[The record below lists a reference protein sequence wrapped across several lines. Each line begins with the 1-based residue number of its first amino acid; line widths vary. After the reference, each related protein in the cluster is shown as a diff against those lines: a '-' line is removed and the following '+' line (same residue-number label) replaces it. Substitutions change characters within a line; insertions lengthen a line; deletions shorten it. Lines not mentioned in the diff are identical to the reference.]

1 MDNRV
6 KTVKIKT
13 EHFEAT
19 VDVPGRFFTIFG
31 DFRTKEQ
38 YKIADNPYAES
49 SMAQLIDELYALESS
64 IREMMP
70 VIKPEE
76 AVKQEEEDDIP
87 WLTDASTS

>member
-31 DFRTKEQ
+31 DFRTKDQ
-38 YKIADNPYAES
+38 YKIADNPYEDS
-49 SMAQLIDELYALESS
+49 SMMPLIDELYALESS

-70 VIKPEE
+70 VIDP
-76 AVKQEEEDDIP
+76 VKTEEEDDIP
-87 WLTDASTS
+87 WPTAVSTS